1 MADVL
6 VVGAGICGASTAHFL
21 SQRGLDV
28 LVLDRDGVS
37 EATTG
42 RGEGNVLVSDK
53 LPGVERE
60 MTVIG
65 RELWHELG
73 ARFPAARV
81 TRKGALLLDHP
92 DGAPADELEP
102 ALAPGVRCVLEP
114 GDLQVDPAGLARAM
128 LAPLAVRTGAEVVAV
143 DGAGVTTSSGERLG
157 ARHVVVATGPWAGAR
172 R

>member
-1 MADVL
+1 M
-6 VVGAGICGASTAHFL
+6 
-21 SQRGLDV
+21 
-28 LVLDRDGVS
+28 LVLDRAGVS

-53 LPGVERE
+53 LPGVERD

-102 ALAPGVRCVLEP
+102 ALALGGPM
-114 GDLQVDPAGLARAM
+114 RASS
-128 LAPLAVRTGAEVVAV
+128 P
-143 DGAGVTTSSGERLG
+143 TTSRWTRP
-157 ARHVVVATGPWAGAR
+157 AWPGPCWRRWRSAPGSRWWPWTAGA
-172 R
+172 

>member
-6 VVGAGICGASTAHFL
+6 VVGAGICGASAAHFL

-102 ALAPGVRCVLEP
+102 ALAPGVQMR
-114 GDLQVDPAGLARAM
+114 ARARR
-128 LAPLAVRTGAEVVAV
+128 PPGGSRGP
-143 DGAGVTTSSGERLG
+143 GAG
-157 ARHVVVATGPWAGAR
+157 HAGAAGGADRVR
-172 R
+172 RWWPWTERA